1 MIVGL
6 IIRVSPGMMI
16 QSMVSFKY
24 SVFFNFLL
32 PPIILNS
39 GYELHQVKL
48 LARCEL
54 ISGKLFQEYMEYFD
68 FCLCWDIYLCY
79 GRWITSLAMDENRT
93 RIIVGIVPSH
103 RFTTRRN
110 SIRHGSCHRH
120 RNIHY
125 L

>member
-39 GYELHQVKL
+39 GYELHQVHSSVTRANEGKL
-48 LARCEL
+48 LQKHL
-54 ISGKLFQEYMEYFD
+54 EYSD
-68 FCLCWDIYLCY
+68 FCVCRDI
-79 GRWITSLAMDENRT
+79 
-93 RIIVGIVPSH
+93 
-103 RFTTRRN
+103 RFCRR
-110 SIRHGSCHRH
+110 SRVFRLSFVVDVIDS
-120 RNIHY
+120 
-125 L
+125 

>member
-39 GYELHQVKL
+39 GYELHQVPPLFHPRKKTDLKL
-48 LARCEL
+48 
-54 ISGKLFQEYMEYFD
+54 GKLFQKYLEYPD
-68 FCLCWDIYLCY
+68 IRLC
-79 GRWITSLAMDENRT
+79 
-93 RIIVGIVPSH
+93 
-103 RFTTRRN
+103 
-110 SIRHGSCHRH
+110 
-120 RNIHY
+120 RNIHFCHRGRVDSTLY
-125 L
+125 WTDWG